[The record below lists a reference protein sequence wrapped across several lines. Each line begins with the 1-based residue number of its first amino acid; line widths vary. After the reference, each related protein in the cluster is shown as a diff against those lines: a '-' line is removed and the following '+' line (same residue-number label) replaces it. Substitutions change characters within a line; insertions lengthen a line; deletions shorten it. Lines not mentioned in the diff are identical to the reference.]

1 MEIYVFISQGLFA
14 LVMAIGGAYI
24 KRLWD
29 ELDSYKT
36 ESNKVQDNLR
46 TELRQEMESF
56 RLQIKHTSDRVGN
69 LNLTLVKDYP
79 TKADLREDLHRLER
93 KVDDIGSKME
103 KGLERIFTEF
113 FGPKSPGR
121 EE

>member
-1 MEIYVFISQGLFA
+1 MLA
-14 LVMAIGGAYI
+14 MAAGGFNF

-29 ELDSYKT
+29 EVDAHRKESKDSI
-36 ESNKVQDNLR
+36 DALR
-46 TELRQEMESF
+46 NEVRQEMESF

-69 LNLTLVKDYP
+69 LNLTLAKDYP
-79 TKADLREDLHRLER
+79 TKADLREDLHRLEK

-113 FGPKSPGR
+113 FGPKPPGR
-121 EE
+121 ED